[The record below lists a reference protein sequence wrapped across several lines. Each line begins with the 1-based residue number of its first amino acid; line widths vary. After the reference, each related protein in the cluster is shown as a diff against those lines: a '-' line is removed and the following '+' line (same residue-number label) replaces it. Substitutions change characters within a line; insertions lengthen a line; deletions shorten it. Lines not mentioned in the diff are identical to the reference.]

1 MRSALNVLSE
11 EICANCKRN
20 IQFPSQANS
29 LQIGQC
35 PFRMKSEHFVDFFV
49 SFGKKKVCVAK
60 SGDVELSQDAHA
72 EGN

>member
-35 PFRMKSEHFVDFFV
+35 PFRMKSENFVDFFV
-49 SFGKKKVCVAK
+49 SSGEKVCVAK
-60 SGDVELSQDAHA
+60 SVGLSQDAHA
-72 EGN
+72 EEN